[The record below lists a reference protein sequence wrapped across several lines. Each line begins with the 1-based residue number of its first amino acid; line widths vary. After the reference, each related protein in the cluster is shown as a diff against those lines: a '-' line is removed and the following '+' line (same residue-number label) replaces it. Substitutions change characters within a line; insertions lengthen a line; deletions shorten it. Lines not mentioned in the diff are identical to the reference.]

1 MSEAR
6 STILILILLS
16 FVFGCAGLIKD
27 HSPEIDKP
35 PEETVV
41 IDNEK
46 LFQTYLAKG
55 REYEN
60 EGNLR
65 DAYEQYKLALTVK
78 PDDLTAQLKITQ
90 GEKTLLAGAEEH
102 YQLGLAYQKEGR
114 YGLAKS
120 EFLSALRL
128 WPEHME
134 AKQML
139 TPHESVKVE
148 KYITHIIKPGESI
161 SELAII
167 YYGDY
172 KKFPIIAKYN
182 NLDDA
187 TQVEPGEEIKIP
199 IIEGT
204 SLLERKQASETV
216 KPRPSLQVTSDEE
229 IKKEIEA
236 PAPIQSPPD
245 EEAKNVVETPA
256 PMQSPPEEKIKK
268 VVEAPVSIETYQE
281 EDTVEEKEEIDD
293 ELQVASVDPGVN
305 YRELG
310 IELYRKKQYRD
321 AIAEFVK
328 VVNVN
333 PGDEIA
339 IKHLSL
345 SHFHCAII
353 LLDKKEY
360 MSAKEEFE
368 AALRYDED
376 CQKCSEYMKT
386 SMDKYKK
393 IHYDKGISY
402 FGNEQLAEAI
412 MEWKLVHKIDPNY
425 RKVDSNLIKAKTLQE
440 RLEQIKKSKQ

>member
-16 FVFGCAGLIKD
+16 FVFGCAGLVKE
-27 HSPEIDKP
+27 HR
-35 PEETVV
+35 PEEIVV

-46 LFQTYLAKG
+46 LFQTYLMKG
-55 REYEN
+55 QEYEN
-60 EGNLR
+60 EGNML

-78 PDDLTAQLKITQ
+78 PEDLTAKLKIIQ

-114 YGLAKS
+114 YGLSKS
-120 EFLSALRL
+120 EFLSTLRL

-139 TPHESVKVE
+139 TPHELVKVKVK
-148 KYITHIIKPGESI
+148 KYITHTIKPGESI
-161 SELAII
+161 SKLAII

-187 TQVEPGEEIKIP
+187 TQVEPGEKIKIP

-204 SLLERKQASETV
+204 SLLARQQAIKTE
-216 KPRPSLQVTSDEE
+216 KPKPSIQMTSD
-229 IKKEIEA
+229 KETKNEMEA
-236 PAPIQSPPD
+236 PAPIQSPSD
-245 EEAKNVVETPA
+245 EETKKVAEAPA
-256 PMQSPPEEKIKK
+256 PIQIPPNEKIKK
-268 VVEAPVSIETYQE
+268 VVETPVSIETYQE
-281 EDTVEEKEEIDD
+281 EETVEEKEEIDY
-293 ELQVASVDPGVN
+293 EIQVASVDQAAN

-310 IELYRKKQYRD
+310 IELYRKKEYLD

-333 PGDEIA
+333 PSDEIS

-345 SHFHCAII
+345 SHFHYAMI

-360 MSAKEEFE
+360 LSAKEEFGLS
-368 AALRYDED
+368 LRYDEN
-376 CQKCSEYMKT
+376 CQKCSEYIKT
-386 SMDKYKK
+386 SMEKYKK

-425 RKVDSNLIKAKTLQE
+425 KKVDSNLIKAKTLLE